1 MASVSPEE
9 LQSVML
15 PLSIDFTLSE
25 IARSAEV
32 SFGSA
37 RGDLSNIE
45 PQFVLDSSNLN
56 ISYTPPFTSGD
67 QITLDINVTDLAGNT
82 SETISYTYTIGYLG
96 DYDFDNEIGIGDLNT
111 FVNGWRLDKDIS
123 KELGPV
129 TGSAP
134 YFRPQPDG
142 VFDLRDGM
150 TFVRMWRWYQSNS
163 AGKMLAKQL
172 PSIGKKVAVESAP
185 DHFMITPPRGTK
197 AVEVVLNYPVQD
209 IDLSMA
215 SVEAVTDQAI
225 TLTHVD
231 TTSGSILIHSAQLK
245 GNSAPIRID
254 VAHLQKELDIP
265 IDISYQFIGKNS
277 ETIGSGNAVHEIMPV
292 PTEFALHNNYPNPF
306 NPTTTIAYDLPQDGT
321 VRLIIYDVM
330 GREVARLVN
339 GFTPAGYHSVRWDAR
354 NKLGENVSAGVYF
367 YHLQSG
373 AYVKTQ
379 KMVLLK

>member
-1 MASVSPEE
+1 MGYLA
-9 LQSVML
+9 
-15 PLSIDFTLSE
+15 DYN
-25 IARSAEV
+25 RNN
-32 SFGSA
+32 SFGA
-37 RGDLSNIE
+37 DDLLS
-45 PQFVLDSSNLN
+45 
-56 ISYTPPFTSGD
+56 FTNAWNSED
-67 QITLDINVTDLAGNT
+67 IT
-82 SETISYTYTIGYLG
+82 
-96 DYDFDNEIGIGDLNT
+96 
-111 FVNGWRLDKDIS
+111 

-134 YFRPQPDG
+134 YFRPVPDG

-172 PSIGKKVAVESAP
+172 PSIGKEVAVESAP

-197 AVEVVLNYPVQD
+197 AVEVMLSYPVKD
-209 IDLSMA
+209 IDLNVA
-215 SVEAVTDQAI
+215 SVEAVTNQAI

-231 TTSGSILIHSAQLK
+231 TTNGTILIHSAQLK
-245 GNSAPIRID
+245 GSSTPIRVN

-277 ETIGSGNAVHEIMPV
+277 ETIGSGNAVHDIMPV

-306 NPTTTIAYDLPQDGT
+306 NPTTTIAYDLPLDGT
-321 VRLIIYDVM
+321 VRLVIYDVM
-330 GREVARLVN
+330 GREVTRLVN

-373 AYVKTQ
+373 NYVKTQ

>member
-1 MASVSPEE
+1 
-9 LQSVML
+9 
-15 PLSIDFTLSE
+15 
-25 IARSAEV
+25 
-32 SFGSA
+32 
-37 RGDLSNIE
+37 
-45 PQFVLDSSNLN
+45 
-56 ISYTPPFTSGD
+56 
-67 QITLDINVTDLAGNT
+67 
-82 SETISYTYTIGYLG
+82 
-96 DYDFDNEIGIGDLNT
+96 
-111 FVNGWRLDKDIS
+111 
-123 KELGPV
+123 
-129 TGSAP
+129 
-134 YFRPQPDG
+134 
-142 VFDLRDGM
+142 M

-330 GREVARLVN
+330 GREVTRLVN